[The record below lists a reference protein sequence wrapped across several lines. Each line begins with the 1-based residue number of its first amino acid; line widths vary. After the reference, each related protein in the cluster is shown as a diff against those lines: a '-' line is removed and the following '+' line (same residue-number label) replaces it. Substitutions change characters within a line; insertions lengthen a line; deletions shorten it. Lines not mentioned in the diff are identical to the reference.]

1 MWNSVLLCWWAFH
14 AFQLAAGAVHSSAT
28 AEEHQPDLLK
38 TVRESAFLSDVGKGS
53 FSRYENFGPVTD
65 EELMVDKAGDY
76 DEEEDVS
83 EAISLQNRA
92 IRSPRRCF
100 RHQESCL
107 GHQLPCCDPCD
118 TCYCRFF
125 NAICYC
131 RRISQACLHGRH

>member
-1 MWNSVLLCWWAFH
+1 MWNSVLLYWLALH
-14 AFQLAAGAVHSSAT
+14 GFQLATGAVHGSVT
-28 AEEHQPDLLK
+28 AEEHQPGLLK
-38 TVRESAFLSDVGKGS
+38 TVRESPFLSDV
-53 FSRYENFGPVTD
+53 D

-76 DEEEDVS
+76 DEEQDVF
-83 EAISLQNRA
+83 EAVNLQNRA